1 MKKRF
6 LAAAIATGLVA
17 TTMTAQAE
25 VKVKWFGFGQITLN
39 SLSQDDPN
47 DGFVFGAD
55 RVRFGFKVKDG
66 NFFGKLQADLN
77 RNHNSNPKNGTLP
90 EIIKDIVVGWKFSN
104 AAKVSLGQFK
114 TPLGMDFNTSGKKLD
129 ITKRG
134 MEKSLVL
141 ERTAGAMISGRKIG
155 GGFGYDVFYGN
166 PAGRSAA
173 DQGPIGADVGSETTT
188 VVNLRY
194 DMGKM
199 MHMELAYGV
208 ATGATGIEDYE
219 VVDFGFKFKSGPSTA
234 KFEYIDG
241 TSVRGVKG
249 DDETV
254 YFIHYGHMI
263 GKTTEVMVRYYGA
276 TASSTGAAD
285 TDLNNTYIGVNFYT
299 GSNKTNGRI
308 QLNYVLAGGDDQ
320 NGTTNLSGT
329 TYGGIAG
336 GYTDDAILTQYQVSF

>member
-6 LAAAIATGLVA
+6 LTAAILTGLAA

-25 VKVKWFGFGQITLN
+25 VQVKWFGFAQITMN
-39 SLSQDDPN
+39 SVSQADPN

-55 RVRFGFKVKDG
+55 RVRFGFKVKDD
-66 NFFGKLQADLN
+66 NFFAKLQADLN
-77 RNHNSNPKNGTLP
+77 KTDSGAATGSLP
-90 EIIKDIVVGWKFSN
+90 QVIKDIVVGWKFSK

-134 MEKSLVL
+134 MEKGLVL

-166 PAGRSAA
+166 PAGRSKADPAA
-173 DQGPIGADVGSETTT
+173 VTGSENTT
-188 VVNLRY
+188 VINLSY

-208 ATGATGIEDYE
+208 AGAATGSEDYE

-241 TSVRGVKG
+241 TSVGGVDG
-249 DDETV
+249 NDETV
-254 YFIHYGHMI
+254 FLIHYGHML
-263 GKTTEVMVRYYGA
+263 GKNTEIMARYYDGTQSA
-276 TASSTGAAD
+276 TGVSDRS
-285 TDLNNTYIGVNFYT
+285 LSNTYLGLNFYT

-308 QLNYVLAGGDDQ
+308 QLNYVLASGDTDGA
-320 NGTTNLSGT
+320 NAYDGAST
-329 TYGGIAG
+329 